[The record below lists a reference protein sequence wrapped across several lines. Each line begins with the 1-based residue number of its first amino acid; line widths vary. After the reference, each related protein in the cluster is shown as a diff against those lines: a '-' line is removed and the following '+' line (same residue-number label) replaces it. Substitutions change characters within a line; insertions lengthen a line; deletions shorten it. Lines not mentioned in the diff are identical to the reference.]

1 MTSNGAHT
9 STIIAQKQRPDGV
22 AVSAD
27 QTVYVSSETNIYAQ
41 RNGAMTRVS
50 GITSNEKMNVL
61 VSNEHS
67 TYAGSVTGYI
77 QKINGDAVTA

>member
-1 MTSNGAHT
+1 
-9 STIIAQKQRPDGV
+9 
-22 AVSAD
+22 
-27 QTVYVSSETNIYAQ
+27 
-41 RNGAMTRVS
+41 MTRVS